1 MKVPPGHNMPGLGDY
16 WFYGSVKMM
25 LEIKQL
31 YMQKPDFEKKV
42 QEKMKELRFR
52 PSDEVWKRVEAGIA
66 ERTRRPFAFFWLPAA
81 LLVLGVVGYYS
92 YINVFPGNRHK
103 NDRSNQPGQTIASK
117 QSVQKNKDVSVGE
130 RLNATSSSEKN
141 SLNTNDKPFSKNGIS

>member
-52 PSDEVWKRVEAGIA
+52 PSDEVWKRVEAGIT

-81 LLVLGVVGYYS
+81 VLVLGVVGYYS
-92 YINVFPGNRHK
+92 YINVLPGNKHST
-103 NDRSNQPGQTIASK
+103 NRSNQPGQSIASK
-117 QSVQKNKDVSVGE
+117 QNVQDNTDPNPREKVV
-130 RLNATSSSEKN
+130 LPSSSAKN
-141 SLNTNDKPFSKNGIS
+141 HHSDANDANVPK